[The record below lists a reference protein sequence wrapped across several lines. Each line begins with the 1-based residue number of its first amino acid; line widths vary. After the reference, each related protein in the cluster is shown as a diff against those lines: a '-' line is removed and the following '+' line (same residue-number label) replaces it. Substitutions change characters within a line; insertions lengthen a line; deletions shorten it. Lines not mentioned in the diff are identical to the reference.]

1 MTTRQTVIDVPEKV
15 LLAEK
20 TDEISRFVPCEWFA
34 WDLGMGEL
42 AAMAKTRLPNPLYL
56 ANASESVHVRKVA
69 RIDLKPLLTFL
80 ML

>member
-1 MTTRQTVIDVPEKV
+1 
-15 LLAEK
+15 
-20 TDEISRFVPCEWFA
+20 
-34 WDLGMGEL
+34 MGEL
-42 AAMAKTRLPNPLYL
+42 ATMAKTRLPNPLYL